1 MFRHISA
8 FYVNNQVTFGDC
20 DCETWSPL
28 VALDVIAHEIGH
40 GYTEKSSNLEYS
52 GQSGGLNEGY
62 SDILGTLLEFHVNDS
77 QDTPDFL
84 IGEMF
89 VSFASYFASIVM
101 FLDSQPFFVL
111 CGSMEGSRGVLRYME
126 DPPLDGR
133 GSIGSVRPS
142 HFYRYMSCCPFY
154 SFVFSVF
161 LSVAL

>member
-40 GYTEKSSNLEYS
+40 GYTEKSSNLEYF

-84 IGEMF
+84 IGEMSVF
-89 VSFASYFASIVM
+89 PLMHVLSSCSILNC
-101 FLDSQPFFVL
+101 FLS
-111 CGSMEGSRGVLRYME
+111 SRQHGRYSWCATIH
-126 DPPLDGR
+126 GR
-133 GSIGSVRPS
+133 SSIGREGLNWQRTSVHRGNSGLLPLTNL
-142 HFYRYMSCCPFY
+142 
-154 SFVFSVF
+154 F
-161 LSVAL
+161 LSV